1 MRARR
6 LDRAPFHASKLLRR
20 VPPRQAQPD
29 GIRLWYLHDL
39 RGVLYL
45 ARRLVHD
52 LVLPTLPD
60 LIADAARRRGD
71 RLDARDPIAR
81 LNRAVDQASRE
92 LYRQFTGPKIAAMA
106 REAAE
111 ATSDFQ
117 REQLFKQIRAELA
130 VDPILK
136 EKGLAHRVEAFTAEN
151 VALIKSVPDRLFP
164 EIEQQVI
171 AGVRS
176 GQRYEE
182 IAGKLSDRFAV
193 AEDRA
198 KLIAR
203 DQVGRSMP
211 SCSRPGRRTSGSSG
225 TSGAPRT
232 TSACASSMPSA
243 KACSAIGTR
252 ARATRATPPTAS
264 TPARG

>member
-117 REQLFKQIRAELA
+117 REQLFKQIRAELG

-203 DQVGRSMP
+203 DQVGRFY
-211 SCSRPGRRTSGSSG
+211 CRAAADQTDATSGSSRYMWR
-225 TSGAPRT
+225 TARTIERVREQHARSPRRHALRLGMT
-232 TSACASSMPSA
+232 ALGDPS
-243 KACSAIGTR
+243 
-252 ARATRATPPTAS
+252 
-264 TPARG
+264 